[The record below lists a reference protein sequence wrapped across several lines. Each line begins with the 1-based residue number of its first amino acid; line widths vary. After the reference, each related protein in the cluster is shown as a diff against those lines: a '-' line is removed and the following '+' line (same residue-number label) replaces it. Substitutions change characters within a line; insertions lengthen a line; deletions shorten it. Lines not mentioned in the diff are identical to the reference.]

1 MPSLRPCWTWRGARC
16 EGRAVSEGRLA
27 DFDGATGWINS
38 EPLTRDGLRGKVVL
52 VDFWTF
58 TCINWLRTLSY
69 VRGWAEKYADHGLV
83 VIGVHTPEF
92 PFEADRAN
100 VERAVAEMRIGYPVA
115 LDPDYAVWQAFGNHY
130 WPALYLADAEG
141 RIQHH
146 VFGEG
151 GYNET
156 ERFIQRLLREAG
168 GKDVPDDLVPAVPD
182 GVEAQADWDD
192 LRSPESYVGA
202 QQGRNFA
209 SPSPAVFDQPH
220 SYIAPDSLIL
230 NSWALSGDWTIGD
243 GEIMVNQAGSGIRY
257 RFHAR
262 DVNLVLRPATPGVA
276 VAFHVLL
283 DGAAPGA
290 AHGVDVDDAGHGSL
304 IEPRLYQLIRQPGP
318 IQDRTVEIV
327 FDGQG
332 AEAYVFT
339 FG

>member
-1 MPSLRPCWTWRGARC
+1 M
-16 EGRAVSEGRLA
+16 SEGRLA
-27 DFDGATGWINS
+27 DFGGATGWINS
-38 EPLTRDGLRGKVVL
+38 DPLTRDGLRGKVVL

-69 VRGWAEKYADHGLV
+69 VRGWAEKYVDHGLV
-83 VIGVHTPEF
+83 VVGVHTPEF
-92 PFEADRAN
+92 PFEGDRVN

-151 GYNET
+151 GYDET
-156 ERFIQRLLREAG
+156 ERFIQKLLREAG
-168 GKDVPDDLVPAVPD
+168 ATDVPDDLVPPVTE

-209 SPSPAVFDQPH
+209 SPSPAIFDQPH
-220 SYIAPDSLIL
+220 SYTAPETLIL

-243 GEIMVNQAGSGIRY
+243 GEIMVNQAGGGIRY

-276 VAFHVLL
+276 VAFHVLI
-283 DGAAPGA
+283 DGAAPGP
-290 AHGVDVDDAGHGSL
+290 AHGADVDEAGRGSL
-304 IEPRLYQLIRQPGP
+304 TEPRLYQLIRQPGP

-327 FDGQG
+327 FDEPG

>member
-1 MPSLRPCWTWRGARC
+1 
-16 EGRAVSEGRLA
+16 VSEGRLA
-27 DFDGATGWINS
+27 SFDGATGWLNS
-38 EPLTRDGLRGKVVL
+38 EPLTPEGLRGKVVL

-92 PFEADRAN
+92 PFEAERAN
-100 VERAVAEMRIGYPVA
+100 VERAVAEMGIRYPVA
-115 LDPDYAVWQAFGNHY
+115 LDPDYAVWQSYGNHY

-151 GYNET
+151 GYDET
-156 ERFIQRLLREAG
+156 ERFIQKLLRDAG
-168 GKDVPDDLVPAVPD
+168 NADVPDGLVPPALQ
-182 GVEAQADWDD
+182 GVEAQADWSE
-192 LRSPESYVGA
+192 LRSPESYVGT

-209 SPSPAVFDQPH
+209 SPRPTVFDQPH
-220 SYIAPDSLIL
+220 SYTAPDSLIL
-230 NSWALSGDWTIGD
+230 NSWALFGNWTITDGD
-243 GEIMVNQAGSGIRY
+243 VMVNRAGGGIRY

-262 DVNLVLRPATPGVA
+262 DVNLVLRPTTPGVA
-276 VAFHVLL
+276 VPFRVLL
-283 DGAAPGA
+283 DGTAPGL
-290 AHGVDVDDAGHGSL
+290 AHGADVDEFGHGSL
-304 IEPRLYQLIRQPGP
+304 TEPRLYQLIRQPGR
-318 IQDRTVEIV
+318 IEDRTVDIV
-327 FDGQG
+327 FDEPG

>member
-1 MPSLRPCWTWRGARC
+1 M
-16 EGRAVSEGRLA
+16 SEGRLA
-27 DFDGATGWINS
+27 SFDGATGWINS
-38 EPLTRDGLRGKVVL
+38 ELLTPESLRGKVVL

-92 PFEADRAN
+92 PFEADRTN
-100 VERAVAEMRIGYPVA
+100 VERAVTEMRIGYPVA

-141 RIQHH
+141 KIQYH

-151 GYNET
+151 SYDET
-156 ERFIQRLLREAG
+156 ERMIQKLLREAG
-168 GKDVPDDLVPAVPD
+168 ATDVPDDLVPPVPD

-202 QQGRNFA
+202 TQGRNFA
-209 SPSPAVFDQPH
+209 SPGPAVFDMPH
-220 SYIAPDSLIL
+220 EYTVPMTLLL
-230 NSWALSGDWTIGD
+230 NSWALSGEWTIGD
-243 GEIMVNQAGSGIRY
+243 GATIAARAGASISY

-262 DVNLVLRPATPGVA
+262 DVNLVLRSATAGVA
-276 VAFHVLL
+276 VPFHVMI
-283 DGAAPGA
+283 DGAEPGS
-290 AHGVDVDDAGHGSL
+290 AHGVDVDAAGRGTL
-304 IEPRLYQLIRQPGP
+304 TEPRLYQLIRQPGP
-318 IQDRTVEIV
+318 IEDRTMEIV
-327 FDGQG
+327 FDAPG

>member
-1 MPSLRPCWTWRGARC
+1 VT
-16 EGRAVSEGRLA
+16 EGRLA
-27 DFDGATGWINS
+27 DFDGATGWLNS
-38 EPLTRDGLRGKVVL
+38 DPLTVESVRGKVVL

-69 VRGWAEKYADHGLV
+69 VRGWAEKYRDHGLLV
-83 VIGVHTPEF
+83 VGVHTPEF
-92 PFEADRAN
+92 PFEAERAN
-100 VERAVAEMRIGYPVA
+100 VERAVKEMRIGYPVA

-130 WPALYLADAEG
+130 WPALYLADGEG

-151 GYNET
+151 GYDET
-156 ERFIQRLLREAG
+156 ERFIQKLLREAG
-168 GKDVPDDLVPAVPD
+168 NRNVPDDLVPPVLD

-209 SPSPAVFDQPH
+209 SPSPAVFDRPH
-220 SYIAPDSLIL
+220 RYSAPDSLIL
-230 NSWALSGDWTIGD
+230 NSWALSGDWSIGD
-243 GEIMVNQAGSGIRY
+243 GDVMVNQAGGAISY

-262 DVNLVLRPATPGVA
+262 DVNLVLRPATPGIA
-276 VAFHVLL
+276 VPFHVLI
-283 DGAAPGA
+283 DGREPGSD
-290 AHGVDVDDAGHGSL
+290 HGADVDEAGHGCL
-304 IEPRLYQLIRQPGP
+304 IEPRLYQLIRQRGP
-318 IQDRTVEIV
+318 IEDRTVQIV
-327 FDGQG
+327 FDDVG

>member
-1 MPSLRPCWTWRGARC
+1 
-16 EGRAVSEGRLA
+16 VSEGRLA

-58 TCINWLRTLSY
+58 TCINWLRTLGY

-100 VERAVAEMRIGYPVA
+100 VERAVTEMRIGYPVA

-151 GYNET
+151 EYAET
-156 ERFIQRLLREAG
+156 ERFIQRLLRESGAIG
-168 GKDVPDDLVPAVPD
+168 VPDDLVPPVTD
-182 GVEAQADWDD
+182 GVEAQADWND

-220 SYIAPDSLIL
+220 RYTAPDSLIL

-243 GEIMVNQAGSGIRY
+243 GEVMVNQAGGGIRY

-262 DVNLVLRPATPGVA
+262 DVNLVLRPATPGAA
-276 VAFHVLL
+276 VPFHVLL
-283 DGAAPGA
+283 DGTAPGP
-290 AHGVDVDDAGHGSL
+290 AHGVDIDEAGRGTL
-304 IEPRLYQLIRQPGP
+304 TEPRLYQLIRQPGR
-318 IQDRTVEIV
+318 IEDRTVEIV
-327 FDGQG
+327 FDEPG

>member
-1 MPSLRPCWTWRGARC
+1 M
-16 EGRAVSEGRLA
+16 SEGKLA
-27 DFDGATGWINS
+27 SFDGATGWINS
-38 EPLTRDGLRGKVVL
+38 EPLTPESLRGKVVL

-92 PFEADRAN
+92 PFEGDAAN
-100 VERAVAEMRIGYPVA
+100 VKRAVTEMRIGYPVA

-141 RIQHH
+141 KIQHH

-151 GYNET
+151 SYDET
-156 ERFIQRLLREAG
+156 ERFIQKLLREAG
-168 GKDVPDDLVPAVPD
+168 STDVPDDLVPPVLD

-209 SPSPAVFDQPH
+209 SPRPTIFDQPH
-220 SYIAPDSLIL
+220 RYTAPDSLIL
-230 NSWALSGDWTIGD
+230 NSWALSGDWTISDGD
-243 GEIMVNQAGSGIRY
+243 IMVNHAGGGISY

-262 DVNLVLRPATPGVA
+262 DVNLVLRPATAGVA
-276 VAFHVLL
+276 VRFHVLL

-290 AHGVDVDDAGHGSL
+290 AHGADVDAAGVGTL
-304 IEPRLYQLIRQPGP
+304 TEGRLYQLIRQPGR
-318 IQDRTVEIV
+318 IEDRTVEIV
-327 FDGQG
+327 FDEPG

>member
-1 MPSLRPCWTWRGARC
+1 MERY
-16 EGRAVSEGRLA
+16 EGDIVSEGRLA
-27 DFDGATGWINS
+27 DFDGATGWLNT

-69 VRGWAEKYADHGLV
+69 VRAWAEKYADYGLV
-83 VIGVHTPEF
+83 TIGVHTPEF

-115 LDPDYAVWQAFGNHY
+115 LDPDYAVWQTFGNHY

-141 RIQHH
+141 KIQYH

-151 GYNET
+151 GYDES
-156 ERFIQRLLREAG
+156 ERFIQKLLREAG
-168 GKDVPDDLVPAVPD
+168 ATDVPDDPVPPVLE

-220 SYIAPDSLIL
+220 RYTAPDSLML

-243 GEIMVNQAGSGIRY
+243 GDIMVNEAGGGIRY

-262 DVNLVLRPATPGVA
+262 DVNLVLRPSAADVA
-276 VAFHVLL
+276 VPFRVLL

-290 AHGVDVDDAGHGSL
+290 AHGVNVDEAGRGSVS
-304 IEPRLYQLIRQPGP
+304 EGRLYQLIRQPGA
-318 IQDRTVEIV
+318 IEDRTVEIV
-327 FDGQG
+327 FDEPG

>member
-1 MPSLRPCWTWRGARC
+1 
-16 EGRAVSEGRLA
+16 VSEGRLA

-38 EPLTRDGLRGKVVL
+38 QPLTRDGLRGKVVL

-115 LDPDYAVWQAFGNHY
+115 LDPNYAVWQDFGNHY

-151 GYNET
+151 AYDET
-156 ERFIQRLLREAG
+156 ERFIQKLLREAG
-168 GKDVPDDLVPAVPD
+168 NTDVPDGLVPPVLD
-182 GVEAQADWDD
+182 GVEAQADWDE

-209 SPSPAVFDQPH
+209 SPRPTVFDHPH
-220 SYIAPDSLIL
+220 SYTAPDSLIL
-230 NSWALSGDWTIGD
+230 NSWALFGDWTIGD
-243 GEIMVNQAGSGIRY
+243 GDVMVNQAGGGIRY

-262 DVNLVLRPATPGVA
+262 DVNLVLRSATPGVA
-276 VAFHVLL
+276 VPFRVLL
-283 DGAAPGA
+283 DGTAPGL
-290 AHGVDVDDAGHGSL
+290 AHGADVDEFGRGSL
-304 IEPRLYQLIRQPGP
+304 TDPRLYQLIRQPGP
-318 IQDRTVEIV
+318 IEDRTVDIV
-327 FDGQG
+327 FDEPG

>member
-1 MPSLRPCWTWRGARC
+1 
-16 EGRAVSEGRLA
+16 VSERRLA
-27 DFDGATGWINS
+27 SFDGATGWLNS
-38 EPLTRDGLRGKVVL
+38 EPLTPDSLRGKVVL

-92 PFEADRAN
+92 PFEAERAN
-100 VERAVAEMRIGYPVA
+100 VERAVAEMRIRYPVA
-115 LDPDYAVWQAFGNHY
+115 LDPDYAVWQNFGNHY

-151 GYNET
+151 EYDET
-156 ERFIQRLLREAG
+156 ERVIQKLLREAG
-168 GKDVPDDLVPAVPD
+168 NADVPDGLVPPALE

-209 SPSPAVFDQPH
+209 SPRPTVFDQPH
-220 SYIAPDSLIL
+220 SYTAPDSLIL
-230 NSWALSGDWTIGD
+230 NSWALFGNWTITDGD
-243 GEIMVNQAGSGIRY
+243 VMVNRAGGGIRY

-262 DVNLVLRPATPGVA
+262 DVNLVLRPTTPGVA
-276 VAFHVLL
+276 VPFRVLL
-283 DGAAPGA
+283 DGTAPGL
-290 AHGVDVDDAGHGSL
+290 AHGADVDEFGHGSL
-304 IEPRLYQLIRQPGP
+304 AEPRLYQLIRQPGR
-318 IQDRTVEIV
+318 IEDRTVDIV
-327 FDGQG
+327 FDEPG